1 MQKLVCSD
9 LHQDRNLI
17 EELPIRS
24 LDDTS
29 HFVAITDRLSLL
41 VQMLTGHERV
51 LTLGVILWT
60 VRPVAE
66 KVILAQEPN
75 DDENPYRRDLLEA
88 GGKGDPQA

>member
-17 EELPIRS
+17 EEPPIRS

-29 HFVAITDRLSLL
+29 HFVAITDRLSPLP
-41 VQMLTGHERV
+41 QMLTGHERV

-66 KVILAQEPN
+66 KAILAQEPN

-88 GGKGDPQA
+88 GGKGDP